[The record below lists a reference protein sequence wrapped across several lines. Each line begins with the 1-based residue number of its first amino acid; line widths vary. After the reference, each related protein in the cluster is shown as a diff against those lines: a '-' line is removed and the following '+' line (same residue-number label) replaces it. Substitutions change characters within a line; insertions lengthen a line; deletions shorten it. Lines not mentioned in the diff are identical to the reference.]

1 MTLDEELTKA
11 AIKELRFPS
20 LGTTKQY
27 LEIHNVERL
36 QSIPQPEWV
45 TVDEPA
51 NLAIVYFKIQG
62 ERFRLAVYL

>member
-36 QSIPQPEWV
+36 QSIPQPE
-45 TVDEPA
+45 
-51 NLAIVYFKIQG
+51 
-62 ERFRLAVYL
+62 